1 VRARFV
7 RAGFIA
13 VAVFLVLTP
22 TAQARVI
29 DGGSAICITHSDR
42 VASPRSATPRD
53 VVRLSGVDR
62 LTRWIANHPRS
73 AGVAAIRAT
82 ARAPIAIPVAFH
94 VIRKDLT
101 AAGGNVP
108 LSQIKDQMKVL
119 NASYGGATGGA
130 RTGFTFDLGSV
141 DRTTSAQW
149 FHMTGNGK
157 DKAMKTALK
166 VGGPE
171 TLNIYSTD
179 LGNTLLGY
187 AYLAQDA
194 AAVGV
199 LDGVVIHYGSLPGGP
214 FGAHYSQGDTATHE
228 VGHWL
233 DLLHT
238 FQGGCTGPGDFID
251 DTPAEASPAFECPT
265 GRDSCPATGLDPIRN
280 FMDYTYD
287 NCMDEFTP
295 DQVVRMQQAW
305 AAYRAP

>member
-214 FGAHYSQGDTATHE
+214 FGALQPGRHRDPRGRPLARPAPH
-228 VGHWL
+228 VPGRVHRPGR
-233 DLLHT
+233 LHRRHARGS
-238 FQGGCTGPGDFID
+238 FARLRVPDRTGFLPGDGARPD
-251 DTPAEASPAFECPT
+251 PELH
-265 GRDSCPATGLDPIRN
+265 GLHLR
-280 FMDYTYD
+280 
-287 NCMDEFTP
+287 
-295 DQVVRMQQAW
+295 QLHG
-305 AAYRAP
+305 

>member
-7 RAGFIA
+7 RAGLVV
-13 VAVFLVLTP
+13 VAALLLLTP

-29 DGGSAICITHSDR
+29 DGGSATCITHNGR
-42 VASPRSATPRD
+42 VASPRGATARD
-53 VVRLSGVDR
+53 VVRLSGADR
-62 LTRWIANHPRS
+62 LTHWIANHPRT
-73 AGVAAIRAT
+73 ADRAA
-82 ARAPIAIPVAFH
+82 ARTTTGAPTTVEVAFH

-101 AAGGNVP
+101 PDGGNVP

-130 RTGFTFDLGSV
+130 RTGFTFDLLSV

-228 VGHWL
+228 VGHWFN
-233 DLLHT
+233 LLHT
-238 FQGGCTGPGDFID
+238 FQGGCTDPGDFID
-251 DTPAEASPAFECPT
+251 DTPAEASPAFQCPV
-265 GRDSCPATGLDPIRN
+265 GRDTCPAAGLDPIRN

-287 NCMDEFTP
+287 SCMNEFTP
-295 DQVVRMQQAW
+295 DQAVRMQQAW
-305 AAYRAP
+305 TAYRAP

>member
-1 VRARFV
+1 LRARLV
-7 RAGFIA
+7 RAGLVA
-13 VAVFLVLTP
+13 VAVLLLLIP

-29 DGGSAICITHSDR
+29 DGGSATCITHTGR
-42 VASPRSATPRD
+42 VASPRGATARD
-53 VVRLSGVDR
+53 VVRLSGADR
-62 LTRWIANHPRS
+62 LSRWISNHPRS
-73 AGVAAIRAT
+73 ADRAAAQVSG
-82 ARAPIAIPVAFH
+82 APTTVEVAFH

-101 AAGGNVP
+101 RVGGNVP
-108 LSQIKDQMKVL
+108 LSQIRDQMKVL

-130 RTGFTFDLGSV
+130 RTGFTFDLLSV
-141 DRTTSAQW
+141 DRTRSAQW
-149 FHMTGNGK
+149 FHMAGNGK

-166 VGGPE
+166 VGGLD

-233 DLLHT
+233 NLLHT
-238 FQGGCTGPGDFID
+238 FQGGCTDPGDYID
-251 DTPAEASPAFECPT
+251 DTPAEASPAFQCPV
-265 GRDSCPATGLDPIRN
+265 GRDTCPATGLDPIRN

-287 NCMDEFTP
+287 NCMNEFTA
-295 DQVVRMQQAW
+295 DQAVRMQQAW

>member
-1 VRARFV
+1 
-7 RAGFIA
+7 
-13 VAVFLVLTP
+13 
-22 TAQARVI
+22 
-29 DGGSAICITHSDR
+29 
-42 VASPRSATPRD
+42 
-53 VVRLSGVDR
+53 
-62 LTRWIANHPRS
+62 
-73 AGVAAIRAT
+73 
-82 ARAPIAIPVAFH
+82 

-119 NASYGGATGGA
+119 NASYSGATGGA
-130 RTGFTFDLGSV
+130 RTGFTFDLEPV

-199 LDGVVIHYGSLPGGP
+199 LDGVVIHFGSLPGGP

-238 FQGGCTGPGDFID
+238 FQGGCTGPATSSTIRPRKLRPRSSARSDGIH
-251 DTPAEASPAFECPT
+251 ARR
-265 GRDSCPATGLDPIRN
+265 RDSTRSRTSWITPTTAAWMSSRPIRSCACSRRGRRTERRSQTSSRGGGGGTSSSSRGKGHPGS
-280 FMDYTYD
+280 DTV
-287 NCMDEFTP
+287 P
-295 DQVVRMQQAW
+295 
-305 AAYRAP
+305 

>member
-1 VRARFV
+1 VV
-7 RAGFIA
+7 GE
-13 VAVFLVLTP
+13 
-22 TAQARVI
+22 
-29 DGGSAICITHSDR
+29 GSAACITHSGR
-42 VASPRSATPRD
+42 VASPRGATARD
-53 VVRLSGVDR
+53 VVRLSGADR
-62 LTRWIANHPRS
+62 LTRWIGHHPGR
-73 AGVAAIRAT
+73 ADRAAALAT
-82 ARAPIAIPVAFH
+82 TGAPVIVPVAFH

-101 AAGGNVP
+101 PEGGNVP

-119 NASYGGATGGA
+119 NASYGGATRGA
-130 RTGFTFDLGSV
+130 RTGFTFDLVSV
-141 DRTTSAQW
+141 DRTTSAHW

-199 LDGVVIHYGSLPGGP
+199 LDGVVVHYGSLPGGP
-214 FGAHYSQGDTATHE
+214 FGTQYSEGDTATHE
-228 VGHWL
+228 VGHWFN
-233 DLLHT
+233 LLHT
-238 FQGGCTGPGDFID
+238 FQGGCTDPGDFVD
-251 DTPAEASPAFECPT
+251 DTPAEASPAFACPV
-265 GRDSCPATGLDPIRN
+265 GRDTCPAAGSDPIRN

-287 NCMDEFTP
+287 SCMHEFTT
-295 DQVVRMQQAW
+295 DQAVRMQQAW

>member
-1 VRARFV
+1 MRARLF
-7 RAGFIA
+7 RAGLVA
-13 VAVFLVLTP
+13 VAMLLLLTP

-29 DGGSAICITHSDR
+29 DGGSASCVTHSGR
-42 VASPRSATPRD
+42 VASPRDATARD
-53 VVRLSGVDR
+53 VVRLSGADR
-62 LTRWIANHPRS
+62 LTRWIAHHPRS
-73 AGVAAIRAT
+73 AGRAA
-82 ARAPIAIPVAFH
+82 ARVTSGAPITVEVAFH

-101 AAGGNVP
+101 PDGGNVP

-130 RTGFTFDLGSV
+130 RTGFTFDLLSV

-228 VGHWL
+228 VGHWFN
-233 DLLHT
+233 LLHT
-238 FQGGCTGPGDFID
+238 FQGGCTDPGDFID
-251 DTPAEASPAFECPT
+251 DTPAEASPAFQCPV
-265 GRDSCPATGLDPIRN
+265 GRDTCPAAGLDPIRN

-287 NCMDEFTP
+287 SCMNEFTP
-295 DQVVRMQQAW
+295 DQAARMEQAW